1 MKERTTKDK
10 ILDAAERL
18 FAEHGLAATSLRA
31 VIKHAGVNTAAVHY
45 HFGSREGLVEA
56 VLVRRATPVNKER
69 LRLLDEVEARSKGGS
84 LPLES
89 ILEAFVAP
97 VVRAK
102 AGCSRT
108 RGVFRQ
114 LLGRAIT
121 EAEPEHRDM
130 MHRIFG
136 EVIERFTAAFAR
148 ALPGLPVEELYW
160 RMHFMVGAMAL
171 GIAVRNIHPASKDP
185 RDDRLDSELLLRR
198 LVDFLS
204 GGLRGGTVAEGE
216 SA

>member
-1 MKERTTKDK
+1 LEERTTKDK
-10 ILDAAERL
+10 IMDAAERL

-31 VIKHAGVNTAAVHY
+31 VIKSAGVNTAAVHY
-45 HFGSREGLVEA
+45 HFGSKEGLVEA

-69 LRLLDEVEARSKGGS
+69 LRLLDEVEAKSEGGS
-84 LPLES
+84 LPPEAVV
-89 ILEAFVAP
+89 EAFVAP

-102 AGCSRT
+102 AGSGGG

-121 EAEPEHRDM
+121 EADPEHREM

-136 EVIERFTAAFAR
+136 EVLERFTAAFAR
-148 ALPGLPVEELYW
+148 ALPGLPVEEIYW

-171 GIAVRNIHPASKDP
+171 GIAVRSIHLESKDE
-185 RDDRLDSELLLRR
+185 RGDRLDSELLLRR

-204 GGLRGGTVAEGE
+204 GGLRGGTVAEKE
-216 SA
+216 NA